1 VAGLV
6 ADLTELVG
14 APVVGPDGARI
25 GRLVDLAA
33 DADDPHPVVTG
44 LVVRSGGGRLAI
56 RAADVA
62 GWNAAAIVLLAG
74 YRSIDTEL
82 GLGAALLTRDVLDTQ
97 IVDVGG
103 RRVTRVADVMLAER
117 DGRLRVTGVDVGAG
131 AVLRRLGLRR
141 IGARMGERRLP
152 WDELHPLH
160 DRARSLVVDPSPEP
174 PPHRRPLRY
183 PRLGRRLRA
192 RS

>member
-1 VAGLV
+1 MAGLV

-14 APVVGPDGARI
+14 VPVVGPDGARV
-25 GRLVDLAA
+25 GRLADLAA

-44 LVVRSGGGRLAI
+44 LVVRSGGRRLAI
-56 RAADVA
+56 RAEDVA
-62 GWNAAAIVLLAG
+62 GWDAAAITLVAG
-74 YRSIDTEL
+74 YRSVETEP
-82 GLGAALLTRDVLDTQ
+82 GLGAALLIRDVLDTQ

-103 RRVTRVADVMLAER
+103 RRVTRVADVALAER
-117 DGRLRVTGVDVGAG
+117 HGRVRVTGVDVGAG

-141 IGARMGERRLP
+141 VGARLGERRLP
-152 WDELHPLH
+152 WGELHPLH
-160 DRARSLVVDPSPEP
+160 DRARSLVVDAPHEP

-183 PRLGRRLRA
+183 PLLGRRLRA